1 MSGRSNAEGEA
12 ALGQRPAAA
21 GQGDGASAVIGLNVV
36 GARPIA
42 RLAGSAGVAPAQ
54 MADQVFDVLRGWI
67 VNGQLVSGQ
76 RLRVREVADLMGT
89 SVMPVREAI
98 RRLEDSGL
106 VVREPYKGATVRG
119 LTLDELEQAYDVRIL
134 LEGSCARLGAD
145 AISGDAVHVMRRH
158 WEQLEAAAMADD
170 VHEALRHDESLLGT
184 LYAPS
189 GNDVALEIVRGL
201 WDRCRPYKVLW
212 ASNAEFRG
220 GVHIW
225 RYKPDLIEAA
235 SRNDGATAERI
246 LKESYEE
253 AKRTLRLLIERDS
266 GPRR

>member
-1 MSGRSNAEGEA
+1 VSGRNAAHGGAEVSRPHVTTPADGMLPA
-12 ALGQRPAAA
+12 SDLAL
-21 GQGDGASAVIGLNVV
+21 V
-36 GARPIA
+36 GAAPIA
-42 RLAGSAGVAPAQ
+42 RLAGSANVAPSQ
-54 MADQVFDVLRGWI
+54 MADQVFEILRGWI
-67 VNGQLVSGQ
+67 VNGQLASGQ
-76 RLRVREVADLMGT
+76 RLRVREVAELMGT

-145 AISGDAVHVMRRH
+145 AIGRDAVDVLHRH
-158 WEQLEAAAMADD
+158 WEQLEAAALAGD

-189 GNDVALEIVRGL
+189 GNEVAIDIIRGL

-212 ASNAEFRG
+212 ASTAEFRG
-220 GVHIW
+220 GVRIW
-225 RYKPDLIEAA
+225 RYKPELIEAA
-235 SRNDGATAERI
+235 RRNDGAAAERI
-246 LKESYEE
+246 LRSSYEE
-253 AKRTLRLLIERDS
+253 AKRTLRALIEREPGS
-266 GPRR
+266 K